1 MKVLFA
7 THNESKINRFK
18 DELKQFNIELESLK
32 DYKVLNDVEENGKD
46 VIENALAKAKGYYEQ
61 THVMTISMDDG
72 LYIDGLPKELEPGL
86 FVRRVNGKEL
96 NYDEMIDYY
105 SKLIHEYG
113 GKQKARWVY
122 GIVVYSDKGYRTYSW
137 ERGQFYLVDK
147 PCEERNP
154 GSPLNSLSIDK
165 VTGKY
170 FAQMDK
176 KDSQYKELY
185 NENDVIRFLVK
196 AIGELK

>member
-7 THNESKINRFK
+7 THNIAKVNRFK
-18 DELKQFNIELESLK
+18 EPLKSFNIELESLR
-32 DYKVLNDVEENGKD
+32 DYKVDLEVNETGND
-46 VIENALAKAKGYYEQ
+46 VIENALLKAKGYFDQ

-96 NYDEMIDYY
+96 NDEEMIEYY
-105 SKLIHEYG
+105 SNLIHEYG

-122 GIVVYSDKGYRTYSW
+122 GIVVYSEKGYRTYSW

-147 PCEERNP
+147 PCKEKDP

-170 FAQMDK
+170 FAELDE
-176 KDSQYKELY
+176 KDSHFKELY
-185 NENDVIRFLVK
+185 NENDAIKFLVK